1 MMKIRRIS
9 IGLWLLLIFSVISTN
24 CRINET
30 GAYFLPNLFF
40 SGEMSNT
47 DLKVLTMTS
56 YEGTSGVTASIELTP
71 AFNPKEYNYNVAISS
86 LTTQVTIVAIAS
98 DKRSEVSI
106 DTTKGDSR
114 TIEFVEDTRAIDI
127 SVAAP
132 DGVTIKSY
140 TINVTRSL
148 ELDECRLLNFQST
161 SPEKESIIISPSFDP
176 NVKDYKFLVAWNH
189 LYVVVK
195 PTAVSKVSAIQ
206 VDGEKVV
213 SGNEKLV
220 VLNLAKGD
228 SVNSQVI
235 KIVVVANS
243 GTTSLYTIMV
253 MRAIKP
259 VYAKNEAR
267 LQYIKVSMGPNESS
281 RQIYQDADG
290 NFFPDNSLAFN
301 KDVFSYSC
309 VVYGYT
315 KVNVTAKAMSDGIA
329 SMSIDGTAGT
339 PSTLVEGKMTQEV
352 SLASGVIKEVPI
364 QVVSEDGTI
373 TQTYMLRVR
382 LLNVHE
388 LFFGIYGPVARANKA
403 SWTPKPSGAYNKTFY
418 GGIKDYDAENYMHW
432 VVTVSGTTATNSM
445 TYVNYDNGDQGMPL
459 VGSNGGFKLNGGMSV
474 KINGLTGSGIGPQT
488 GDITML
494 TPEGDLIAVLHVHY
508 IITNKDATS
517 RNADSYTLVDY
528 MGTNG
533 TMLYY
538 DADPDKKNLGSAYWD
553 PANQWT
559 ANSFW
564 HP

>member
-1 MMKIRRIS
+1 MKIRRIS
-9 IGLWLLLIFSVISTN
+9 IGLWLLLIFSVISAN
-24 CRINET
+24 CRVNET
-30 GAYFLPNLFF
+30 GAYFLPNLFY

-47 DLKVLTMTS
+47 DLKLLTVTS
-56 YEGTSGVTASIELTP
+56 YESTSGATASIELTP
-71 AFNPKEYNYNVAISS
+71 AFDPKEYNYNVAISS
-86 LTTQVTIVAIAS
+86 LTTQVTIVAVSS

-106 DTTKGDSR
+106 DTIVGSSR
-114 TIEFVEDTRAIDI
+114 TMELVEDTRAIDI

-140 TINVTRSL
+140 TINFTRSL
-148 ELDECRLLNFQST
+148 ELDECRLLNFQAT
-161 SPEKESIIISPSFDP
+161 SPDKESMNLSPTFDP
-176 NVKDYKFLVAWNH
+176 NVKDYKIMVAWNH

-206 VDGEKVV
+206 VNGEKVV

-220 VLNLAKGD
+220 VLSLAKGD
-228 SVNSQVI
+228 SVNSEVI

-243 GTTSLYTIMV
+243 GSTSLYNVTV

-259 VYAKNEAR
+259 VFTKNEAR

-301 KDVFSYSC
+301 KDVLSYSC
-309 VVYGYT
+309 VVFGYT
-315 KVNVTAKAMSDGIA
+315 KVNVTAKAMSDAIT

-352 SLASGVIKEVPI
+352 SLTAGVIKEIPI

-373 TQTYMLRVR
+373 TQVYTLRVR
-382 LLNVHE
+382 LLNVYE

-403 SWTPKPSGAYNKTFY
+403 SWTPKPSGAYDKTFY
-418 GGIKDYDAENYMHW
+418 GAIKDYDAENYMHW

-474 KINGLTGSGIGPQT
+474 KINGLSGSGIGPQT

-517 RNADSYTLVDY
+517 RNADSYTSIDY
-528 MGTNG
+528 MGTSG
-533 TMLYY
+533 TVLYY
-538 DADPDKKNLGSAYWD
+538 DADPDNKNLGSAYWD